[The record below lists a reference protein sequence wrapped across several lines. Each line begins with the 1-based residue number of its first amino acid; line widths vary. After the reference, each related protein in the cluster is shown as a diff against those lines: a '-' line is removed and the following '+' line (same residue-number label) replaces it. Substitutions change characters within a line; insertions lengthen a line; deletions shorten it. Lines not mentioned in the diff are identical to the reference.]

1 MKNMHNIWYHGSDT
15 RIEFFN
21 PYAFDLGNT
30 FQKPGWSTFCFIDY
44 EYTKKFTIMRC
55 IQHYYDMVKNGAN
68 KSFLHNN
75 RCTWDFINEKPI
87 TTKDGLEY
95 IIKSLSGTKIYIH
108 WIDSSR
114 LKKKSIGN
122 DVTHDEFTFRDSG
135 VLPIKIETI
144 TLTSEELEKN
154 LMVVNDVNLY
164 RNKLVEFSE
173 FYNRGLL
180 SLFIKYDYTL
190 NRDEI
195 EKIIIAIDEG
205 RLKIG
210 DDLKRFIVENNIKIK
225 RIPLYK
231 RLKKSILGAI
241 NKKFFRKKYK
251 RELEK
256 FDSEFEKN
264 LNRDEPKKNDEK
276 KENIVMEND
285 KKIQMIRVFN
295 TIKKQNPN
303 MSLDELLFA
312 VYERVKSDDE
322 LFEAIRPEILKANGI
337 DELEYYT
344 QDVDEE
350 LKKYIEENV
359 FPKYD
364 LNDKGHGIIHI
375 LEVIR
380 RSFALNETLRLGL
393 DKNMIYAI
401 AACHDLG
408 KYINSDIHE
417 KIAADMF
424 IKDENMK
431 RFFTDDQRVAI
442 KEAIEDHRS
451 SKKDNPRTKY
461 GELISSADRN
471 TRIEIVFIRS
481 FFVAHERMPDM
492 NIEDYLDFTFKRLSK
507 RYGEENPENMFLE
520 DETYRVFL
528 KDMRELLK
536 HEEEFKNRY
545 CEVNHITS
553 RTHKVSEEQGEVNYT
568 IGRHDVSFEENR

>member
-1 MKNMHNIWYHGSDT
+1 
-15 RIEFFN
+15 
-21 PYAFDLGNT
+21 
-30 FQKPGWSTFCFIDY
+30 
-44 EYTKKFTIMRC
+44 
-55 IQHYYDMVKNGAN
+55 
-68 KSFLHNN
+68 
-75 RCTWDFINEKPI
+75 
-87 TTKDGLEY
+87 
-95 IIKSLSGTKIYIH
+95 
-108 WIDSSR
+108 
-114 LKKKSIGN
+114 
-122 DVTHDEFTFRDSG
+122 
-135 VLPIKIETI
+135 
-144 TLTSEELEKN
+144 
-154 LMVVNDVNLY
+154 MVVNDVNLY